1 MTWITFGKE
10 RYHQHEE
17 MQSWCRQHFGPG
29 KWIAEHE
36 VKEWEG
42 LPNWTIHSMF
52 GNTTFNFKN
61 PKDCTLFILRWG
73 LEETF

>member
-1 MTWITFGKE
+1 MSYITFGKD
-10 RYHQHEE
+10 RYHQQGE
-17 MQSWCRQHFGPG
+17 MERWCKENFGPG
-29 KWIAEHE
+29 KWIGDIE

-42 LPNWTIHSMF
+42 LPEWTIHCMF

-61 PKDCTLFILRWG
+61 PKNLTLFILRWG